1 MILTNRKS
9 IKTYSAGVSYVRTRQ
24 TSRNVHMHLHGI
36 DGDVSVDGIF
46 VILENLYGKDIHEA
60 CN

>member
-9 IKTYSAGVSYVRTRQ
+9 IYTYSVGVSYVRTRQ
-24 TSRNVHMHLHGI
+24 TVHHVHSLDD
-36 DGDVSVDGIF
+36 DGDVFVNGIF
-46 VILENLYGKDIHEA
+46 VRMEKNNGKDIHEA